1 MSIDWVTV
9 AAQLVN
15 FLVLV
20 WLLKRFLYR
29 PILDGIDARES
40 EIAEKMGE
48 AARIREDAESTIADY
63 QQQLVSLQQDRT
75 TALEQ
80 ARLEAQTER
89 ETLLGQT
96 RDRIRQ
102 DQAAARRQQERQ
114 AHDYIGELQQ
124 MSATAILDVV
134 NKALSDLSDE
144 TLEERLVLHALSSMK
159 QQQVATGAPADDQ
172 VAEELI
178 LTTCNRLAEP
188 ARQRIRASTDAFWPG
203 CSLRFEEDEQQPP
216 GARVQFGSSQLE
228 WTVDTYVKEL
238 EAQLSTQ
245 LTSDISSSAAQT
257 DDQHAPR
264 QEQESAHEDRQS

>member
-1 MSIDWVTV
+1 MSIDWITV

-48 AARIREDAESTIADY
+48 AARIRENAESTKADY

-80 ARLEAQTER
+80 ARQEAQTER
-89 ETLLGQT
+89 DTLLGQT
-96 RDRIRQ
+96 RERIRQ
-102 DQAAARRQQERQ
+102 EQAAARQQQQRQ
-114 AHDYIGELQQ
+114 ARDYIDELHQ

-134 NKALSDLSDE
+134 NKALADLSDE

-159 QQQVATGAPADDQ
+159 QQRASADAPSDEPPA
-172 VAEELI
+172 ELI
-178 LTTCNRLAEP
+178 LTTRNCLSEP
-188 ARQRIRASTDAFWPG
+188 ARQRIRTSTDALWPG
-203 CSLRFEEDEQQPP
+203 CKLRFEEDEQQSP

-228 WTVDTYVKEL
+228 WTVDTYVKAL
-238 EAQLSTQ
+238 EAQLPTT
-245 LTSDISSSAAQT
+245 LTSDTHSSSPGAG
-257 DDQHAPR
+257 DPPVPP
-264 QEQESAHEDRQS
+264 QEQGSAHEDRQP